1 MGWLGF
7 GQVDLISAT
16 PVFYKENYIYGPLD
30 PIPATQIVLKKI
42 ILSKTSPKAC
52 FSHVPN
58 PGRALAA
65 GAGSE
70 GGGEVDYG
78 LQKLRGREL
87 DSYLGTIPNPGH
99 RTIYMSKNDIFKNIF

>member
-65 GAGSE
+65 GAGS
-70 GGGEVDYG
+70 GGGRWTTDYKKLGAGNWTAILELYQIPATG
-78 LQKLRGREL
+78 LSTCQ
-87 DSYLGTIPNPGH
+87 
-99 RTIYMSKNDIFKNIF
+99 YMNF